1 MKKGGRKVINDVEY
15 KSTQLIWDK
24 NVFNTVA
31 EHDLET
37 AKQWC
42 IAAILHDA
50 RQDGIVL
57 TSMEDIRKNTKYIIE
72 KPKEYPDMIRI
83 RASVKLSMYI

>member
-1 MKKGGRKVINDVEY
+1 MARKLYKNVEY
-15 KSTQLIWDK
+15 KSIQLIWDK
-24 NVFNTVA
+24 GVFNTEN
-31 EHDLET
+31 EHELSV

-57 TSMEDIRKNTKYIIE
+57 TPMEDIRKNTKYLIE

>member
-24 NVFNTVA
+24 KVFNTDA
-31 EHDLET
+31 EQDMES

-57 TSMEDIRKNTKYIIE
+57 TPMEDIRKNTKYLIE